1 MGWSDEGRGY
11 QTEGRKEWG
20 RERGV
25 IIGVEI
31 QAHDTCK
38 RRQSR
43 PYSVTEILLKTE
55 ISVFLILKTCCQ
67 SVK

>member
-25 IIGVEI
+25 VIGGEI
-31 QAHDTCK
+31 QTHDTYK
-38 RRQSR
+38 RGHSC
-43 PYSVTEILLKTE
+43 PYRVTEILLKTE
-55 ISVFLILKTCCQ
+55 ISAFLILKTCFH